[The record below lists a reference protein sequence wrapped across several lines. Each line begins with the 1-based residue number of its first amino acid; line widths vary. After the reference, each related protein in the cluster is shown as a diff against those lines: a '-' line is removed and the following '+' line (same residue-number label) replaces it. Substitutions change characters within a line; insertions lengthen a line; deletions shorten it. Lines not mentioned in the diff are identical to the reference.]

1 MTPEV
6 RPSETPRS
14 AHPDD
19 RGTPIGTPEGH
30 PTGSTRPTPTPASAE
45 RLTASDEDRGNT
57 APPSSQEHATPEELD
72 SARTQAEGET
82 PRTREEERVV
92 NRRSWELLKS
102 LLRPVRL
109 PFAVLAVMVVVAQF
123 TGVVGPWLIAWA
135 IDHALPRLLD
145 GDGVPALLVSG
156 AYLAAGLAT
165 GLLTLGFERQSSVL
179 GQRMLLDLRRRV
191 FRHTQRLDLEFHQRY
206 TSGRLVARQTNDMET
221 LRELLEGG
229 VQTIV
234 GSTLT
239 MALTAISIVSL
250 DGPTALVMVA
260 MLIPCV
266 LLTMWFQRRS
276 KIAYRRIR
284 THSARLIVKFTET
297 FTGIRAVQAFR
308 AEGRQES
315 AYTAIAD
322 DYRDATQDSVMVS
335 GVYQAGFRLLG
346 NLTVA
351 AVLLVGGLRVAHGAL
366 SVGVL
371 LALVLYA
378 RRFFQP
384 IDQIASFYSTWQSS
398 TAAMEKIAQLL
409 AESPAVADPARPV
422 PLPSGEGGP
431 AAQGAVAG
439 MGGSRAGAGVGPGVA
454 PGAGAGP
461 GVAPG
466 AGPDPVG
473 APARRGR
480 LDFDDVAFRYS
491 ADGPEVLH
499 PVTLRIPAGQTVA
512 LVGRTGAGKS
522 TIAKLVA
529 RFYDV
534 TQGAVRLDGV
544 DVRDLSSRD
553 LHRAVV
559 MVTQESFLFGGTVR
573 DNIALGRPDATDA
586 EVRAAAEAVGA
597 DAFIRAMPYGYN
609 TDVNKRGGRVSAGQ
623 RQLISFARAFL
634 ADPEVLILDEATSSL
649 DLPSERQVQDGLTSL
664 LGGGGGGQTGG
675 VQGGGAPGSG
685 AGTGPSDGGPGR
697 TALIIAHRLST
708 VMIAHRV
715 LVVDDGRIVED
726 GAPSAL
732 IARGGRF
739 AELYEAW
746 QDTLR

>member
-1 MTPEV
+1 MTSGHV
-6 RPSETPRS
+6 RPGPTDPIAPS
-14 AHPDD
+14 APP
-19 RGTPIGTPEGH
+19 GAQ
-30 PTGSTRPTPTPASAE
+30 RP
-45 RLTASDEDRGNT
+45 
-57 APPSSQEHATPEELD
+57 APPSSPGADPEDAD
-72 SARTQAEGET
+72 SARTQAEGAIPLT
-82 PRTREEERVV
+82 SAQERVV
-92 NRRSWELLKS
+92 SRRSWELLTS

-109 PFAVLAVMVVVAQF
+109 PFVGLSVMVVLAQF

-135 IDHALPRLLD
+135 IDHALPALLD
-145 GDGVPALLVSG
+145 GDGRPAALVAG
-156 AYLAAGLAT
+156 VYVAAGLAT
-165 GLLTLGFERQSSVL
+165 GLLTLGFERLSSVL

-229 VQTIV
+229 VQVIV
-234 GSTLT
+234 GSVLT

-250 DGPTALVMVA
+250 DGPTALAMVA

-266 LLTMWFQRRS
+266 ALTVWFQRRS
-276 KIAYRRIR
+276 KAAYRRIR

-308 AEGRQES
+308 AENRQES

-346 NLTVA
+346 NVTVA
-351 AVLLVGGLRVAHGAL
+351 LVLLVGGLRVAHGSL

-384 IDQIASFYSTWQSS
+384 IDQIAGFYNTWQSS

-409 AESPAVADPARPV
+409 SEHPAVADPVRPV
-422 PLPSGEGGP
+422 ALPS
-431 AAQGAVAG
+431 AAAASAPRVA
-439 MGGSRAGAGVGPGVA
+439 M
-454 PGAGAGP
+454 
-461 GVAPG
+461 
-466 AGPDPVG
+466 
-473 APARRGR
+473 RGQ
-480 LDFDDVAFRYS
+480 LDLDDVAFRYS

-499 PVTLRIPAGQTVA
+499 PLSLRIPAGQTVA
-512 LVGRTGAGKS
+512 LVGQTGAGKS

-534 TQGAVRLDGV
+534 TQGAVVLDGV
-544 DVRDLSSRD
+544 DVRDVSTRD

-559 MVTQESFLFGGTVR
+559 MVTQEAFLFGGTVR

-597 DAFIRAMPYGYN
+597 DVFIRAMPYGYN

-664 LGGGGGGQTGG
+664 LG
-675 VQGGGAPGSG
+675 VG
-685 AGTGPSDGGPGR
+685 AGGGPGR

-708 VMIAHRV
+708 VMIADRV
-715 LVVDDGRIVED
+715 LVVDGGRVVED
-726 GAPSAL
+726 GSPTDL
-732 IARGGRF
+732 IARDGQF
-739 AELYEAW
+739 ASLYRAW
-746 QDTLR
+746 QDTLH

>member
-1 MTPEV
+1 MIPEV
-6 RPSETPRS
+6 CPSETPRS

-19 RGTPIGTPEGH
+19 RGTPLRDDGNCPPPPAPAPGAEH
-30 PTGSTRPTPTPASAE
+30 PAPPSSAE
-45 RLTASDEDRGNT
+45 RLTASDEERGNT

-308 AEGRQES
+308 AEDRQES

-431 AAQGAVAG
+431 APQGAVAG
-439 MGGSRAGAGVGPGVA
+439 MGGSRVGAS
-454 PGAGAGP
+454 AGP

-466 AGPDPVG
+466 AGPAPVG

-664 LGGGGGGQTGG
+664 LGGGGGGQAGG

-685 AGTGPSDGGPGR
+685 AGPVPGDGGPGR

>member
-1 MTPEV
+1 MTP
-6 RPSETPRS
+6 SSRS
-14 AHPDD
+14 K
-19 RGTPIGTPEGH
+19 
-30 PTGSTRPTPTPASAE
+30 PTGPQAQP
-45 RLTASDEDRGNT
+45 
-57 APPSSQEHATPEELD
+57 APPSSESPD
-72 SARTQAEGET
+72 SARTQEEGAT
-82 PRTREEERVV
+82 PQTREQERQVT
-92 NRRSWELLKS
+92 RRSWDLLRS
-102 LLRPVRL
+102 LLHPVRL
-109 PFAVLAVMVVVAQF
+109 AFLGLAVMVVLAQL

-135 IDHALPRLLD
+135 IDHALPALLG
-145 GDGVPALLVSG
+145 GDGLPATLVAG

-179 GQRMLLDLRRRV
+179 GQRMLVDLRRRV

-229 VQTIV
+229 VQVIV

-260 MLIPCV
+260 MLVPC
-266 LLTMWFQRRS
+266 LALTVWFQRRS
-276 KIAYRRIR
+276 KVAYRKIR

-308 AEGRQES
+308 AEDRQES
-315 AYTAIAD
+315 GYTAIAG
-322 DYRDATQDSVMVS
+322 DYRDATQDSVMIS
-335 GVYQAGFRLLG
+335 GVYQSGFRLLG

-351 AVLLVGGLRVAHGAL
+351 LVLLVGGLRVAHGAL

-384 IDQIASFYSTWQSS
+384 VDQIAAFYNTWQSS

-409 AESPAVADPARPV
+409 AEAPAVADPARPV
-422 PLPSGEGGP
+422 ALGKSG
-431 AAQGAVAG
+431 
-439 MGGSRAGAGVGPGVA
+439 
-454 PGAGAGP
+454 
-461 GVAPG
+461 
-466 AGPDPVG
+466 
-473 APARRGR
+473 GR
-480 LDFDDVAFRYS
+480 LDFEDVAFRYS
-491 ADGPEVLH
+491 GDGPEVLH
-499 PVTLRIPAGQTVA
+499 PVSLHIPAGQTVA

-534 TQGAVRLDGV
+534 TRGSVRLDGV
-544 DVRDLSSRD
+544 DVRSLSSRD

-559 MVTQESFLFGGTVR
+559 MVTQEAFLFGGTVR

-586 EVRAAAEAVGA
+586 EIRAAAEAVGA
-597 DAFIRAMPYGYN
+597 DEFIRAMPYGYN

-664 LGGGGGGQTGG
+664 LAARP
-675 VQGGGAPGSG
+675 GGGA
-685 AGTGPSDGGPGR
+685 GR

-708 VMIAHRV
+708 VMIADRV

-726 GAPSAL
+726 GSPSDL
-732 IARGGRF
+732 IAHGGQF
-739 AELYEAW
+739 ASLYRAW
-746 QDTLR
+746 QDTLH